1 MFGKYRV
8 LDELQ
13 SVADEKNEKY
23 KLYKKAQQHSFIS
36 NINKTQMKKNLEA
49 IAVLNLRKTTLT
61 EKLNGQL
68 LDLDSQL
75 TEQVLQLKNELS
87 ILKRHRSRFYSQLNS
102 FENVTKSKNSN
113 SDEMLY
119 KLQTFFPD
127 SNLKLIN
134 EIEQFHIDITTV
146 LSDEIKQKR
155 NELLDLIRIA
165 DSEIEKIELKIKE
178 VVSNPNLSKVV
189 LAEYADIIK
198 NIEKLEKENTSYE
211 QLVLLKEAYELA
223 AERLNAMR
231 DTQLSQLQ
239 VEINRT
245 MLDINNTI
253 YNGVKKAPTLSINKN
268 QYIFHTEDD
277 TGTGTSYKGLVVYD
291 LSILELTQLPILV
304 HDSIVLKQ
312 IEDIAI
318 QEILKLYEKS
328 GKQVIISLDK
338 VNSYSSESAEILNKN
353 AVLHLAPGG
362 QELFGRSWSNISK

>member
-1 MFGKYRV
+1 
-8 LDELQ
+8 
-13 SVADEKNEKY
+13 
-23 KLYKKAQQHSFIS
+23 
-36 NINKTQMKKNLEA
+36 MKKNLET
-49 IAVLNLRKTTLT
+49 IISLNQKKTTLT

-87 ILKRHRSRFYSQLNS
+87 LLKRHRSRLYSQLNS
-102 FENVTKSKNSN
+102 FENVTKRNN
-113 SDEMLY
+113 GNWNDMLT
-119 KLQTFFPD
+119 KLQVFFPD
-127 SNLKLIN
+127 TNMKLIG
-134 EIEQFHIDITTV
+134 EIEQFHIDITAV

-155 NELLDLIRIA
+155 NEILDLIKMA
-165 DSEIEKIELKIKE
+165 DSEIEKIEMKIKE

-198 NIEKLEKENTSYE
+198 NIEKLEKENASYE

-231 DTQLSQLQ
+231 DTQLKELQL
-239 VEINRT
+239 EINRK
-245 MLDINNTI
+245 MFDINNTI
-253 YNGVKKAPTLSINKN
+253 YNGAKRAPILSITKN

-277 TGTGTSYKGLVVYD
+277 TGTGTSFKGLVVYD
-291 LSILELTQLPILV
+291 LSVLELTRLPILV

-328 GKQVIISLDK
+328 GKQVFISLDK
-338 VNSYSSESAEILNKN
+338 VNSYSNESAEILNKN

-362 QELFGRSWSNISK
+362 QELFGRSWSKVNKLAPQK